1 MKKGMIYIH
10 GKGGSAEEAEH
21 YKPLFPDCD
30 VIGFAYAAQFPWE
43 AKESFPAFFRELS
56 GRYSSIGLIANSIG
70 AFFALHSLSGQP
82 IDRAYLISPV
92 VDMERLIMDMMG
104 WASVIEEELKEK
116 REIPTAYGET
126 LSWEYLCYV
135 RENPVQWGIPT
146 HILYGGKDN
155 LTSFET
161 ISGFAERTGATLTV
175 MESGEHWFHTG
186 EQMQFLDH
194 WILEHSK
201 C

>member
-1 MKKGMIYIH
+1 M
-10 GKGGSAEEAEH
+10 
-21 YKPLFPDCD
+21 
-30 VIGFAYAAQFPWE
+30 IGFAYAAQFPWE
-43 AKESFPAFFRELS
+43 AKEAFPAFFRELS

-92 VDMERLIMDMMG
+92 VDMERLIMDLMG
-104 WASVIEEELKEK
+104 WVSVTEEELKEK

-126 LSWEYLCYV
+126 LSWKYLCYV
-135 RENPVQWGIPT
+135 RENPVRWRIPT

-161 ISGFAERTGATLTV
+161 ISEFAERTGATLTV
-175 MESGEHWFHTG
+175 MESGEHWFHIG